1 MDEATLVPKIL
12 KWGYHI
18 NIINIIMKLE
28 MMMKIDAIVAICNA
42 F

>member
-1 MDEATLVPKIL
+1 VPKIL

-28 MMMKIDAIVAICNA
+28 MMMKL
-42 F
+42 